1 MSTADY
7 PWRSR
12 FLFGAVGDVTDWETT
27 LPVKGWTPTTRT
39 VGGSRTAAAGR
50 PASHVVRRDYNLRVD
65 LRLYETELPSLY
77 ALIEWG
83 QLSESL
89 LWLPDANESAT
100 RFLVYLEAPL
110 AGEEW
115 EAARDANFGRV
126 FGVPL
131 VLRRVDGYAFGL
143 DYFECGG

>member
-1 MSTADY
+1 
-7 PWRSR
+7 
-12 FLFGAVGDVTDWETT
+12 
-27 LPVKGWTPTTRT
+27 
-39 VGGSRTAAAGR
+39 
-50 PASHVVRRDYNLRVD
+50 VVRRDYNLRVD

-89 LWLPDANESAT
+89 LWLPDANDSAT

-115 EAARDANFGRV
+115 EAARDATFGRV
-126 FGVPL
+126 FAVPV
-131 VLRRVDGYAFGL
+131 VLRRVDGFAFGL
-143 DYFECGG
+143 DFYECGA